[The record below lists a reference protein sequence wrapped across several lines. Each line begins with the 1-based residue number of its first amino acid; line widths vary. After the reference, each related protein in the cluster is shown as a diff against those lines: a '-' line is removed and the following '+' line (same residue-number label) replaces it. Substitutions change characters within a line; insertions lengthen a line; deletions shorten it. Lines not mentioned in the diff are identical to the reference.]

1 MENVDADFGS
11 ASDIVRP
18 WSPYRCP
25 LQSFRYKPEPEF
37 ENFPLSGI
45 TIPPRC
51 LPIESY
57 FVGGGGEDEVV
68 LSDRITR
75 PGGRQPWSMPSS
87 DPIVLGDE
95 Q

>member
-1 MENVDADFGS
+1 MENVDADLGQHQTS
-11 ASDIVRP
+11 CSLVAP
-18 WSPYRCP
+18 RCP